1 MSTPCVPTEAEHDL
15 LDTARRVFGGNLFE
29 FLLSGLGEPHYP
41 RRRFTAASIREH
53 GAALNHQLEAV
64 AESEEC
70 LPGGRD
76 PLVMAALLHLLLT
89 GGVGRDEVVFR
100 EEELLGL
107 LSWPDT
113 GESRSAVEA
122 AVDRYF
128 NTGYHRISREP
139 LGEGKGEMVSSQV
152 QKLITG
158 IDTTLELR
166 EGPPK
171 RVRKSTI
178 LHFTTKLVEEM
189 TGAGKYFLGLDF
201 ERLKLEQL
209 KPEALSGLGPS
220 RQNRQHTSAMR
231 PTSDKANE

>member
-1 MSTPCVPTEAEHDL
+1 MSTPYIPTEAEHDL
-15 LDTARRVFGGNLFE
+15 LDTARRVLGDNLFE

-53 GAALNHQLEAV
+53 GAGLTYQLEAV
-64 AESEEC
+64 AESEKG

-76 PLVMAALLHLLLT
+76 PVVMAALLHLLWT
-89 GGVGRDEVVFR
+89 GGRGRDEIVFR

-113 GESRSAVEA
+113 LESRSAVEE
-122 AVDRYF
+122 AVERYL
-128 NTGYHRISREP
+128 NTGYHRTGREP
-139 LGEGKGEMVSSQV
+139 LGEGMGEMVSSQV

-171 RVRKSTI
+171 KVRKSTI
-178 LHFTTKLVEEM
+178 IHFTTKLVEEV
-189 TGAGKYFLGLDF
+189 TGAGKYFLGIDF
-201 ERLKLEQL
+201 ERLRLE
-209 KPEALSGLGPS
+209 KAIPEAS
-220 RQNRQHTSAMR
+220 R
-231 PTSDKANE
+231 